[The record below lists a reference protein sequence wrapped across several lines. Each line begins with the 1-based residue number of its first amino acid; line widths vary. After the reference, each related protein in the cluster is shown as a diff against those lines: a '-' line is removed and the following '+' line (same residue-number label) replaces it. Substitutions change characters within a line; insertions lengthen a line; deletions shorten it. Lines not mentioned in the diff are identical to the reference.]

1 MCNQVS
7 VILLY
12 NYLKYHLDL
21 KFLRYDIIIFV
32 YFVNCVYLFVLEDL
46 FHGASQNSSS
56 PLTACSTYSQIIIEK
71 MLLIIYKNSDCFFA
85 YM

>member
-1 MCNQVS
+1 MCNRVS

-32 YFVNCVYLFVLEDL
+32 YFVNCVYLFVFEDL

-56 PLTACSTYSQIIIEK
+56 I
-71 MLLIIYKNSDCFFA
+71 LLLAQHILKLFMKKKVINNL
-85 YM
+85 